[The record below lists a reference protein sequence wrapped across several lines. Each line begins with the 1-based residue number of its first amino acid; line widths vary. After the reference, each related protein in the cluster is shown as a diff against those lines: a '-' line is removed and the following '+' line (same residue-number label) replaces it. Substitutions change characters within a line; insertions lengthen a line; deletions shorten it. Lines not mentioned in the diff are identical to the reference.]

1 MRCAPAADPP
11 THAAGPAEDP
21 GAGRPTLAPTAVH
34 ALGRDP
40 SSRSGGHS
48 AAEPECATYVCKQEM
63 AAPELQPLA
72 LEAKSGAAVLKYLP
86 VTATQV
92 AQVVSAVEAVS
103 HHDQWPARAAALVF
117 VQVAAHA
124 PCVPQRRW
132 I

>member
-1 MRCAPAADPP
+1 MSHAGAHCCARSAPRPLLRID
-11 THAAGPAEDP
+11 
-21 GAGRPTLAPTAVH
+21 PTLLPN
-34 ALGRDP
+34 L
-40 SSRSGGHS
+40 S
-48 AAEPECATYVCKQEM
+48 AQSVSKQEM

-117 VQVAAHA
+117 VQVSAHS
-124 PCVPQRRW
+124 PCVPQRR
-132 I
+132 